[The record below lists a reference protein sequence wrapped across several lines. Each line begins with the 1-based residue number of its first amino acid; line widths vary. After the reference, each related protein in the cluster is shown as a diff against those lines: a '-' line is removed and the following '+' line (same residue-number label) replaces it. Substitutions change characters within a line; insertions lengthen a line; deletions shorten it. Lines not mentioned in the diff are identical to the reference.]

1 MKKTLILIVALIIA
15 TTTSH
20 AQQVTAT
27 LNHNDTLTVFYG
39 VYAFREACDASSDG
53 DIISLSPGNFAGSSL
68 SHNVTIIGAGMQ
80 KDSINNILPTIIM
93 DDIKTKTND
102 NTIVYASI
110 LLNKDAS
117 HIILKNLRIENLYVN
132 EHRPNIDAEKCYLQV
147 AGTINFLNL
156 INCMVTKV
164 NCKGINAINS
174 YIINYSGDNNAN
186 IDFTKG
192 FFNNCIISVKTGN
205 EIQYSTINN
214 SIILNT
220 SSYSLGNGLTIY
232 NTLYLS
238 ENAEPLNVDVASNCW
253 SLPQHTKI
261 FKENTNHELLDEIR
275 AKYIGTDGK
284 EIGIYGGVCPFSPF
298 PKSYQIIKCDV
309 ASETTPDGKLSVHIE
324 VKSNE

>member
-15 TTTSH
+15 TTTSL

-39 VYAFREACDASSDG
+39 VYAFREACTASSDG
-53 DIISLSPGNFAGSSL
+53 DIITLSPGKFAGSSL

-93 DDIKTKTND
+93 YDYSSD
-102 NTIVYASI
+102 NRSI
-110 LLNKDAS
+110 LLSKEVS
-117 HIILKNLRIENLYVN
+117 HIILKNLKIYNISVKGHYT
-132 EHRPNIDAEKCYLQV
+132 NIDAEKCYLNILS
-147 AGTINFLNL
+147 GPINFLNL
-156 INCMVTKV
+156 INCHVEYV
-164 NCKGINAINS
+164 DCKGINAINS
-174 YIINYSGDNNAN
+174 YILNYSGDDDGS

-192 FFNNCIISVKTGN
+192 FFNNCIIHVRGGRK
-205 EIQYSTINN
+205 IQYSTINN
-214 SIILNT
+214 SIIHNT
-220 SSYSLGNGLTIY
+220 LSSCLGSGLTIY

-238 ENAEPLNVDVASNCW
+238 ENAEPLHVDEASNCW
-253 SLPQHTKI
+253 SLPDNTKI
-261 FKENTNHELLDEIR
+261 FKENTNYELLDEIS